1 MNKSVV
7 SSEESGGKR
16 FRRERDWSKE
26 EVENEGVGHNRVERG
41 VENRSLRLVLV
52 TRVE

>member
-16 FRRERDWSKE
+16 FRRERGWSKE
-26 EVENEGVGHNRVERG
+26 EVGDGGVEYNRVKRD
-41 VENRSLRLVLV
+41 VEDESLRLVLV
-52 TRVE
+52 I